1 MKVNDLVKYK
11 DTVRGMQ
18 NYKGIVVGWNGS
30 FPDVLWFNTG
40 ERQTEVIQF
49 IEVISESKSR

>member
-1 MKVNDLVKYK
+1 MKVGDLVKYK

-18 NYKGIVVGWNGS
+18 HYKGIVVGWNGL

-40 ERQTEVIQF
+40 IRETEPIEF
-49 IEVISESKSR
+49 MEVISESK